1 MGNIDKFRVALI
13 RNIAKQVKPQQRV
26 FKVKPARP
34 LKDIW
39 KETVPDQHCAGLFKD
54 LLTEEA
60 LWVTIDEETLGIRPV
75 LFGEM
80 SLQLIDYFNFFQRAK
95 EAVRGGI
102 VTTPVYL
109 RCFKHVTPAYETM
122 PFSPLKSSHQSKHWS
137 RASAGF
143 ADWKEQHFR
152 QRVFNALKRERLWLT
167 QDVLNQLQKVISYLE
182 NCPIKDSVPGLL
194 DYLRD
199 IHAIYTSIQAAP
211 DNKIWLVAARTDL
224 NISAA
229 MLRDTVALR
238 SVLDICCYSL
248 QSQYLIEDLINL
260 DDIELLY
267 RQAGSRFSLSH
278 GSL

>member
-1 MGNIDKFRVALI
+1 MGNIEKFRVALI
-13 RNIAKQVKPQQRV
+13 CNIAKQVKPQQRV
-26 FKVKPARP
+26 FKVKPSRP
-34 LKDIW
+34 LTHIW
-39 KETVPDQHCAGLFKD
+39 KETVPDQRIGGYFKE
-54 LLTEEA
+54 LLSAEA
-60 LWVTIDEETLGIRPV
+60 LWVTI
-75 LFGEM
+75 GEM

-95 EAVRGGI
+95 EAVRQGT
-102 VTTPVYL
+102 VTTPIYL
-109 RCFKHVTPAYETM
+109 RGAAHASSVYQHIQV
-122 PFSPLKSSHQSKHWS
+122 SPLSTWPHQPEYYCFPK
-137 RASAGF
+137 GLP
-143 ADWKEQHFR
+143 DWKEQHFR
-152 QRVFNALKRERLWLT
+152 RRVFNALKRERLWLT

-194 DYLRD
+194 DYLGD
-199 IHAIYTSIQAAP
+199 VHAIYTSIQAAP

-267 RQAGSRFSLSH
+267 RQAGSRFSLPH